1 MFAKVVVLFALAAAA
16 PQSLDTFKI
25 INGQIQSSTPA
36 PAQAAAQPAAAP
48 VSAPAAAP
56 VSSVSS
62 VSSAAAPAQGNANSG
77 LGSQIATS
85 ARSIQNDIVN
95 FQQDVSLVKP
105 KSDADNVRLQNILNQ
120 LSSVLDKDFEEQ
132 ELRFRQLE
140 TRIENMHREAK
151 GYLDAVRKMTV
162 AQQSIAD
169 TIDHFYD
176 ESAQLAKAARSYK
189 DAMVRMDD
197 EVRTELDN
205 TYRITVM
212 EPIGKMVGVLP
223 FFNDAIKKRQKKLL
237 DYDRTRTNVK
247 KLVDKPSDNPNRLQT
262 AEAEFAAARNIYEP
276 INHQLITEVPQLIS
290 MQVPYLNPSFEAL
303 VKSQL
308 AFNEGAFHKLEAIK
322 KSFPPDSDR
331 GLDGRVEAVLQQMRE
346 LSICRST

>member
-1 MFAKVVVLFALAAAA
+1 MFAKVLVLFTLAAAA

-25 INGQIQSSTPA
+25 INGQIQSSAPA
-36 PAQAAAQPAAAP
+36 SAKAVAPAAQAPVAQAAPASAP
-48 VSAPAAAP
+48 VA
-56 VSSVSS
+56 
-62 VSSAAAPAQGNANSG
+62 SAAAPAAQGNANSG
-77 LGSQIATS
+77 IASQIATS
-85 ARSIQNDIVN
+85 ARTIQNDIVN

-105 KSDADNVRLQNILNQ
+105 KADADNIKLQNILNQ
-120 LSSVLDKDFEEQ
+120 LSSVIDKDFEEQ
-132 ELRFRQLE
+132 EIRFRQLE

-189 DAMVRMDD
+189 DAMVRMDE

-223 FFNDAIKKRQKKLL
+223 FFNDAIKKRHKKLL

-247 KLVDKPSDNPNRLQT
+247 KLVDKPSDNPNKLQA

-276 INHQLITEVPQLIS
+276 INHQLITEIPQLINL
-290 MQVPYLNPSFEAL
+290 QVPYLNPSFEAL

-346 LSICRST
+346 LSICRSN